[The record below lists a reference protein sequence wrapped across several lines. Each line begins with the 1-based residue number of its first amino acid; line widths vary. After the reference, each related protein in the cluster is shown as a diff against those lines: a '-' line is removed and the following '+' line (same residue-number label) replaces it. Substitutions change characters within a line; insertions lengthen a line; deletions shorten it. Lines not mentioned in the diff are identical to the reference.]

1 MPIED
6 VHAKIMA
13 LLELSKNNPSEEEA
27 SRAAEMARKMM
38 MKWNID
44 ERDLKTRSPVDYG
57 EPHDLDRDYFKI
69 LAHIVQK
76 ATGTTFIYRS
86 DETFRIVG
94 RRVNTQVAHTL
105 LMFLADQV
113 ERLYKTFLPSGL
125 TKAARA
131 QYRKDFKRNCAM
143 RMLRR
148 AEEELR
154 AASKTGT
161 DLVVISNELEQ
172 EVNAFLANQNIRMVQ
187 NRAKIRNDTLG
198 AAHGRQAGD
207 MARLQQAIR

>member
-6 VHAKIMA
+6 IHAKIHA
-13 LLELSKNNPSEEEA
+13 LLELSKNNPSEAEA
-27 SRAAEMARKMM
+27 ARAAEMARKMM

-44 ERDLKTRSPVDYG
+44 ENELKVRSPVNYG
-57 EPHDLDRDYFKI
+57 DPIDLDRDYFKT

-76 ATGTTFIYRS
+76 ATGTTFIYRN

-113 ERLYKTFLPSGL
+113 ERMYKTFLPSGM

-131 QYRKDFKRNCAM
+131 QYRKDFKRNCAIQM
-143 RMLRR
+143 YRR
-148 AEEELR
+148 SQEELR
-154 AASKTGT
+154 ATTGT
-161 DLVVISNELEQ
+161 DLVLISDELQQ
-172 EVNAFLANQNIRMVQ
+172 EVDAFLATQNIRHTQSRM
-187 NRAKIRNDTLG
+187 KINSNTLG
-198 AAHGRQAGD
+198 AQHGRQAGD